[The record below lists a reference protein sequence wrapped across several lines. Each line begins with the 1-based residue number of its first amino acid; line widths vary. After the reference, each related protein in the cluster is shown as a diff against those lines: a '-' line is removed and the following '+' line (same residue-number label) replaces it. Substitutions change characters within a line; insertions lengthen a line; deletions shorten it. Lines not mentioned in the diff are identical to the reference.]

1 MKRKEY
7 MKARLRDFPP
17 NIIEQYGLMDLV
29 TPDGYVYVMI
39 NKGMYGLKNAAILAY
54 DNLKRNLEPFGY
66 YPIEGT
72 TGMWGHKTLRTRF
85 CLCVDDFG
93 LKFYSRT
100 DAEHFLKALG
110 TNYKYTVDWSGTN
123 YYGLTFE

>member
-1 MKRKEY
+1 M
-7 MKARLRDFPP
+7 
-17 NIIEQYGLMDLV
+17 
-29 TPDGYVYVMI
+29 
-39 NKGMYGLKNAAILAY
+39 
-54 DNLKRNLEPFGY
+54 
-66 YPIEGT
+66 IEGT

-123 YYGLTFE
+123 YCGLTFEWQYEKGYVDVGMPKYI